1 MGYTI
6 RYENKGDKII
16 SRSSNKRFRYTWLIV
31 LSGIILM
38 SIALTKST
46 DPETIKEWLI
56 PGNPMVTKAAF
67 SLMIDE
73 LREGE
78 SFTDAVTTFCNEIIA
93 GGKTQTVFNT

>member
-56 PGNPMVTKAAF
+56 PGNPVVTEEAIRDMILNLQNGLPVSEAF
-67 SLMIDE
+67 SH
-73 LREGE
+73 
-78 SFTDAVTTFCNEIIA
+78 FCIRIIQ
-93 GGKTQTVFNT
+93 G